1 MKYDLWC
8 HSALGRRTST
18 SALDNARWLGL
29 KIAGLSGLIAPQTAA
44 CLSELLQVTSAGYS
58 RVNDGHQVDQEF
70 LTCAVLQETQQCTQ
84 GGGKDLGGRI
94 LEVLEHHYRIL
105 RRRPHVEV
113 NRVIARMVTEQQFA
127 QLGLR
132 PDLWSLSRGLAR
144 KQEEYQYFIG
154 LDDRVGEDALPNGG
168 QTTRDVMVGFI
179 DFILG
184 VCHEEVDS
192 IGTAF
197 FRQNLRKK
205 VLETFRTSQQIL
217 GAGVKAQ
224 TAPAVLALLIQGSL
238 PEVEFMT
245 FTGLSPEAASG
256 ELNRLK
262 YLGVVTNSQNL
273 ASRVEPGLPRWFAE
287 QILSC
292 L

>member
-1 MKYDLWC
+1 
-8 HSALGRRTST
+8 
-18 SALDNARWLGL
+18 
-29 KIAGLSGLIAPQTAA
+29 
-44 CLSELLQVTSAGYS
+44 
-58 RVNDGHQVDQEF
+58 
-70 LTCAVLQETQQCTQ
+70 
-84 GGGKDLGGRI
+84 
-94 LEVLEHHYRIL
+94 
-105 RRRPHVEV
+105 
-113 NRVIARMVTEQQFA
+113 MVTEQQFA

-144 KQEEYQYFIG
+144 KHEEYQYFIG

-179 DFILG
+179 DFILR
-184 VCHEEVDS
+184 VCHEEVDY

-197 FRQNLRKK
+197 FRQNLRKR

-245 FTGLSPEAASG
+245 FTGLFPEAASG

-273 ASRVEPGLPRWFAE
+273 AGRVEPGLPRWFAE